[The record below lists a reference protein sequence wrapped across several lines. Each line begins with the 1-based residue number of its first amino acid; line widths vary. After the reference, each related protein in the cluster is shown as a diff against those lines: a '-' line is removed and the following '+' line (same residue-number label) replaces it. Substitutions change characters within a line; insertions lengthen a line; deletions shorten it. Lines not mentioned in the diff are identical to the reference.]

1 MIVMYDAMGIRRHAG
16 LQAEILNVVA
26 EEVLE
31 GHPLSERKL
40 KEVLGHTPRQ
50 VGCAPCCRGA
60 AEAGA
65 GAPTRLFGGARQ
77 AGMPAGREGR
87 GCKRCVARPHVPARP
102 PMPQVYAGLVL
113 GILVGLVLPV
123 F

>member
-1 MIVMYDAMGIRRHAG
+1 MYDAMGIRRHAG
-16 LQAEILNVVA
+16 LQAQILNVVA

-50 VGCAPCCRGA
+50 V
-60 AEAGA
+60 
-65 GAPTRLFGGARQ
+65 
-77 AGMPAGREGR
+77 
-87 GCKRCVARPHVPARP
+87 
-102 PMPQVYAGLVL
+102 YAGLVL
-113 GILVGLVLPV
+113 GILIGLLMPT